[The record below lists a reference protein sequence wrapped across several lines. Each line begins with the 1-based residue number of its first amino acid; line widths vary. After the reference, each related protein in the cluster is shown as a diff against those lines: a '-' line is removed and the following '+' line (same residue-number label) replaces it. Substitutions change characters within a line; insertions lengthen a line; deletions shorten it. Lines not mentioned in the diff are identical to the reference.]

1 MIKLIE
7 FVVIDELS
15 GINKKARCHFF
26 SFKSSLMLKNEG
38 NFENFKRRNMQYWAE
53 KSRKFDILIFYAQK
67 YAVLS

>member
-1 MIKLIE
+1 MQ
-7 FVVIDELS
+7 
-15 GINKKARCHFF
+15 KKTAAR
-26 SFKSSLMLKNEG
+26 KNEG